1 MGGGRWEGA
10 KVGSGE
16 VERWEAGRRE
26 VGSGEVGR
34 REVGRYKVGRRVV
47 RSGKVEVG
55 RWEVGR
61 WEVGRWE
68 SQSRGMSSKEYWHPS
83 AHAKALPSYPPPTS
97 SSAIGSL
104 RPECA
109 MRLLS
114 AALFFFF
121 SPANIIN
128 RGSAN
133 SQSRWEGCMDTSTAV
148 ERHPSRTGIEL
159 VWARRQ
165 ATIIHW
171 MFHTWLLTPDN
182 CLPFGLDDHVEPSA
196 IQYGALHAIRF
207 IQ

>member
-1 MGGGRWEGA
+1 
-10 KVGSGE
+10 
-16 VERWEAGRRE
+16 
-26 VGSGEVGR
+26 
-34 REVGRYKVGRRVV
+34 
-47 RSGKVEVG
+47 VG

-61 WEVGRWE
+61 WEVGITVARHE
-68 SQSRGMSSKEYWHPS
+68 LQRILAPLCPCQGTTATTLLSS
-83 AHAKALPSYPPPTS
+83 SYPPTS

-104 RPECA
+104 RPECT

-114 AALFFFF
+114 AALVFFF

-171 MFHTWLLTPDN
+171 MFNTWLLTPDN

-196 IQYGALHAIRF
+196 IQYGALYAIRF